1 MKNQIADFIGQKE
14 PIRIKEITISASR
27 TINLGNY
34 ESMQVQGSCT
44 VEIDANCGSDIVI
57 ARNKALEEVKIQ
69 MNEAYKA
76 IKPKK

>member
-1 MKNQIADFIGQKE
+1 MLKNNQLNIFTKE
-14 PIRIKEITISASR
+14 PFRVKEITVSASR

-44 VEIDANCGSDIVI
+44 IEIDDPSQINF
-57 ARNKALEEVKIQ
+57 AREKALQEVKTQ
-69 MNEAYKA
+69 MNEAYKS

>member
-1 MKNQIADFIGQKE
+1 MKITQI
-14 PIRIKEITISASR
+14 TVSASR

-44 VEIDANCGSDIVI
+44 VEIDDAKELPD
-57 ARNKALEEVKIQ
+57 ARKAAVEECKTQ

-76 IKPKK
+76 IRPKK